1 MTVRAADGYYTVLS
15 AGELDPEFGAGLAIL
30 AYAQGGQPFPA
41 APGRGFARLVV
52 PGDKNAGRDVQ
63 DVVRIEVQ

>member
-1 MTVRAADGYYTVLS
+1 VTVRAADGYYTVLS
-15 AGELDPEFGAGLAIL
+15 ADELDPEFGAGLAIL
-30 AYAQGGQPFPA
+30 AYAQDGQPFLTV
-41 APGRGFARLVV
+41 PGRGFARLVV